1 MKYKSYDEYKNSGVE
16 WSTKIPHNWNVNK
29 IKNICKIISGYAFK
43 SSDFCEKGIIVIKIN
58 NIQFMRMDWNEK
70 SYLPEAFLDKHRGFL
85 TELNDIVI
93 ALTRPIISTGIKIS
107 QVKENIPM
115 LINQRT
121 CLLRVY
127 DGLGINQKFM
137 YYILMSDY
145 FINQFK
151 SYVKITNQPNIS
163 AEDIAKIKIYIP
175 LVQEQKKIVEFL
187 DKKSSE
193 IDGVIEEKE
202 KLIELLKEKR
212 EAIITEAVT
221 KGVDKNV
228 KMKESG
234 LEWIAEIPS
243 HWKKFRFKNICNINP
258 NKSELTIDNERLVS
272 FVPMENIKNGKI
284 DLSIV
289 KKLGEVYSGYSYFGD
304 GDIIMAK
311 VTPCFENGNIAIV
324 EKMKNKVGFGTTE
337 LHVLRVNEKV
347 NNKYLYYLLQEN
359 GFKSKAISSMY
370 GVGGL
375 KRIPT
380 EFIANFEIYIPD
392 VKEQIEIIKYI
403 EGKLNNIDIILKETN
418 KSIEKIKE
426 YKKSLISE
434 VITGKIDVRGC
445 KG

>member
-1 MKYKSYDEYKNSGVE
+1 MTYKRYDKYKYTNVKWLG
-16 WSTKIPHNWNVNK
+16 KIPEHWGISKLKYLSDIGTGDKDTINK
-29 IKNICKIISGYAFK
+29 EENGMYPFFVRSQTVEKISTYTYDGEAVLTAGDGVGVGKVFHYINGKFDFHQRVYK
-43 SSDFCEKGIIVIKIN
+43 ISDFKKVKAKFFYYYI
-58 NIQFMRMDWNEK
+58 
-70 SYLPEAFLDKHRGFL
+70 
-85 TELNDIVI
+85 
-93 ALTRPIISTGIKIS
+93 
-107 QVKENIPM
+107 KENFIKETEVNNAKSTVDSIRLPMIQQFPVVIPSVDEQER
-115 LINQRT
+115 I
-121 CLLRVY
+121 
-127 DGLGINQKFM
+127 
-137 YYILMSDY
+137 
-145 FINQFK
+145 
-151 SYVKITNQPNIS
+151 
-163 AEDIAKIKIYIP
+163 IK
-175 LVQEQKKIVEFL
+175 FL
-187 DKKSSE
+187 DKKTLE
-193 IDGVIEEKE
+193 IDSLIEEKE

-234 LEWIAEIPS
+234 VEWIAEIPS

-272 FVPMENIKNGKI
+272 FVPMENIKSGKI
-284 DLSIV
+284 DLSII
-289 KKLGEVYSGYSYFGD
+289 KKLGEVYSGYSYFSD

-324 EKMKNKVGFGTTE
+324 EKMENKVGFGTTE

-380 EFIANFEIYIPD
+380 EFIANFEIYILD

-403 EGKLNNIDIILKETN
+403 ERKLNNIDIILKETN

>member
-1 MKYKSYDEYKNSGVE
+1 MIQQFPVVIPSVDEQE
-16 WSTKIPHNWNVNK
+16 RI
-29 IKNICKIISGYAFK
+29 IK
-43 SSDFCEKGIIVIKIN
+43 
-58 NIQFMRMDWNEK
+58 
-70 SYLPEAFLDKHRGFL
+70 
-85 TELNDIVI
+85 
-93 ALTRPIISTGIKIS
+93 
-107 QVKENIPM
+107 
-115 LINQRT
+115 
-121 CLLRVY
+121 
-127 DGLGINQKFM
+127 
-137 YYILMSDY
+137 
-145 FINQFK
+145 
-151 SYVKITNQPNIS
+151 
-163 AEDIAKIKIYIP
+163 
-175 LVQEQKKIVEFL
+175 FL
-187 DKKSSE
+187 DKKTLE
-193 IDGVIEEKE
+193 IDSLIEEKE

-234 LEWIAEIPS
+234 VEWIAEIPS

-284 DLSIV
+284 DLSII
-289 KKLGEVYSGYSYFGD
+289 KKLGEVYSGYSYFRD

-324 EKMKNKVGFGTTE
+324 EKMENKVGFGTTE

>member
-1 MKYKSYDEYKNSGVE
+1 MTYRKYKTYKDSNIDEFGEIPYHWDISKVKYELKNLDSMRIPLSSEVRGNIEKIYDYYGASGVIDKVDNYIFDE
-16 WSTKIPHNWNVNK
+16 ELILIGEDGANLLTRSTPLAFIAKGKFWVNNHAHILK
-29 IKNICKIISGYAFK
+29 P
-43 SSDFCEKGIIVIKIN
+43 IN
-58 NIQFMRMDWNEK
+58 NNII
-70 SYLPEAFLDKHRGFL
+70 YLANQLELRDYTTLVTGSAQPKLTQENLGDLTLIKPPIEEQEIIARFL
-85 TELNDIVI
+85 
-93 ALTRPIISTGIKIS
+93 S
-107 QVKENIPM
+107 
-115 LINQRT
+115 
-121 CLLRVY
+121 
-127 DGLGINQKFM
+127 
-137 YYILMSDY
+137 
-145 FINQFK
+145 
-151 SYVKITNQPNIS
+151 
-163 AEDIAKIKIYIP
+163 
-175 LVQEQKKIVEFL
+175 KKTL
-187 DKKSSE
+187 E
-193 IDGVIEEKE
+193 IDALIEEKR

-234 LEWIAEIPS
+234 VEWIGEIPS

-434 VITGKIDVRGC
+434 VITGKIDLRGC